1 MTKMVVSMQNTLLSE
16 TAARSLLETGIFRL
30 EWFLLGKTAAALT
43 ILQAV
48 QAEILLMEFSS
59 PKRVHAGKPTGADR
73 ARAFQIALLL
83 LCDENSAPHLT
94 HRVMH
99 VRQDRRIPVRL
110 RHVHLSPRRAGSDL
124 RKETAVKKRLPR
136 IFTGLLAA
144 LTLCL
149 CPCFAGAAPTEDI
162 PAVKIFWFTRSGMSA
177 AQGRSYSVKE
187 TKRGRFVWIDL
198 YDSCHYV
205 LPMTDADTEAFS
217 ALLHELKL
225 TEWNGFRK
233 SNPDVL
239 DGEDFSLSVVFS
251 DGSELSAYGSNSFP
265 SGYSDK
271 MSRVEDFF
279 RALMEDYEIDIP
291 E

>member
-1 MTKMVVSMQNTLLSE
+1 MK
-16 TAARSLLETGIFRL
+16 RRL
-30 EWFLLGKTAAALT
+30 IHSF
-43 ILQAV
+43 
-48 QAEILLMEFSS
+48 F
-59 PKRVHAGKPTGADR
+59 
-73 ARAFQIALLL
+73 
-83 LCDENSAPHLT
+83 
-94 HRVMH
+94 
-99 VRQDRRIPVRL
+99 
-110 RHVHLSPRRAGSDL
+110 
-124 RKETAVKKRLPR
+124 
-136 IFTGLLAA
+136 GLLAVFA
-144 LTLCL
+144 LCV
-149 CPCFAGAAPTEDI
+149 CMPFSGAALPEK
-162 PAVKIFWFTRSGMSA
+162 ALMAEAFFYSRSGMSTYEE
-177 AQGRSYSVKE
+177 RSYQIRQ
-187 TKRGRFVWIDL
+187 TKRGRFVWIEL
-198 YDSCHYV
+198 HYNHCIV

-233 SNPDVL
+233 SDPDVL